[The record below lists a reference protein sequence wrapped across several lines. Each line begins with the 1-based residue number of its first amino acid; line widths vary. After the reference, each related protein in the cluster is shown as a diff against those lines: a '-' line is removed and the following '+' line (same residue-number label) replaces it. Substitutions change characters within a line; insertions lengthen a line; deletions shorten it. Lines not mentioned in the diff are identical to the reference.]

1 VSLKATWFRDKLQ
14 KKAKKGFQGYP
25 VATITYYGPDDKR
38 ASKVSVGIIVEEKG
52 EVVALERW
60 VTEIADTRL
69 DAEVN
74 EAILRFLRE
83 QGVKSVVTPDRIL
96 GCPHEEG
103 IDYPEGAKCPQCPYW
118 ATRDRF
124 TGEVLQ

>member
-83 QGVKSVVTPDRIL
+83 HGVKSVVTPDRIL